1 MSSNADRIKRA
12 IAASGKLREI
22 LCLED
27 FEAPAR
33 AFLPRPIFGFIQGG
47 VESNSSRDGNRAAF
61 SEYEFLPRVLV
72 NTRARNQKTDR
83 KSTRLNSSHT

>member
-1 MSSNADRIKRA
+1 MSSSNNIARA

-33 AFLPRPIFGFIQGG
+33 SFLPRPIFGFISGG
-47 VESNSSRDGNRAAF
+47 VESNASRDGNRAAF
-61 SEYEFLPRVLV
+61 SE
-72 NTRARNQKTDR
+72 
-83 KSTRLNSSHT
+83 